1 MTKHYALHRKAI
13 KADIATLKADW
24 ALGEFWQA
32 GVTAAD
38 LATIAV
44 GPVVVPTTTTLPG
57 FSALAVPD
65 FIAGFIYGMTGDN
78 DLVEIE
84 ACFQGGDE
92 MYNEI
97 NIAIGDFSKGGWDNI
112 TQGCLELSLAILQF
126 PQALSTC
133 EGMGTDIAEIEAWAS
148 IFTDP
153 ARLTADVTKRWLLH
167 KKGIKADAALT
178 EADWT
183 SGNYFQSGVDAAALM
198 TLAVGPI
205 N

>member
-1 MTKHYALHRKAI
+1 
-13 KADIATLKADW
+13 
-24 ALGEFWQA
+24 
-32 GVTAAD
+32 
-38 LATIAV
+38 
-44 GPVVVPTTTTLPG
+44 
-57 FSALAVPD
+57 
-65 FIAGFIYGMTGDN
+65 
-78 DLVEIE
+78 
-84 ACFQGGDE
+84 
-92 MYNEI
+92 
-97 NIAIGDFSKGGWDNI
+97 
-112 TQGCLELSLAILQF
+112 
-126 PQALSTC
+126 
-133 EGMGTDIAEIEAWAS
+133 MGTDIAEIEAWAS

>member
-1 MTKHYALHRKAI
+1 
-13 KADIATLKADW
+13 
-24 ALGEFWQA
+24 
-32 GVTAAD
+32 
-38 LATIAV
+38 
-44 GPVVVPTTTTLPG
+44 
-57 FSALAVPD
+57 
-65 FIAGFIYGMTGDN
+65 
-78 DLVEIE
+78 
-84 ACFQGGDE
+84 

-133 EGMGTDIAEIEAWAS
+133 EGMGGDIAEIEAWAQ

-178 EADWT
+178 
-183 SGNYFQSGVDAAALM
+183 
-198 TLAVGPI
+198 
-205 N
+205 